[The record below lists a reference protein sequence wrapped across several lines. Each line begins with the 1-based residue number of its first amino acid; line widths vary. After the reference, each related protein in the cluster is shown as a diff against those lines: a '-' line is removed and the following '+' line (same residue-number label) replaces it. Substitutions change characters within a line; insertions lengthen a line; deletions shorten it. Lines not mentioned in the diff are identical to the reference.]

1 MAYSGGLDSTVLL
14 HQLVR
19 LREAHPELRLR
30 AIHVHHGISPNA
42 DRWAAHCQAL
52 CHRWEVPFELA
63 YVELAQDGLGL
74 EAQARKARYQAFAAA
89 LLPGEA
95 LVTAQHLDDQCE
107 TLLLALKR
115 GSGPAGLA
123 AMPAELPFAD
133 SVLLRPLLN
142 TGKGPLET
150 FTLPIVTSFCGSTMK
165 ATRTIASIATFYACA
180 FCLRWKRAG
189 RTSPRRRRAARS
201 FVASKSNCWM
211 NCWRRSLPR

>member
-1 MAYSGGLDSTVLL
+1 MDTSLLSALRGRRQLLVAYSGGLDSTVLL

-19 LREAHPELRLR
+19 LREAHPEMRLR
-30 AIHVHHGISPNA
+30 AIHVHHGISLNA

-52 CHRWEVPFELA
+52 CHRWQVPFELA
-63 YVELAQDGLGL
+63 YVELAQDGSGL
-74 EAQARKARYQAFAAA
+74 EAQARKARYQAFEAA

-123 AMPAELPFAD
+123 AMSAELPFAG

-142 TGKGPLET
+142 TPRAQLE
-150 FTLPIVTSFCGSTMK
+150 
-165 ATRTIASIATFYACA
+165 AWASRHQLVWIDDE
-180 FCLRWKRAG
+180 
-189 RTSPRRRRAARS
+189 
-201 FVASKSNCWM
+201 SNEDD
-211 NCWRRSLPR
+211 RFDR